1 MIKPNPF
8 SFFLLILIFAVLVGC
23 RPKAD
28 AVMDDALL
36 RRGGEYWER
45 LTINDRPVGFQRT
58 AIVNEQSEGR
68 SVKRFERYSR
78 LIVLRH
84 GKRVD
89 MAMKIESL
97 SDAEGDSE
105 GTFLSSRVEI
115 VGSGETIEIRSRVQD
130 GKLILENSPPGTE
143 IPWPEKVLGPEA
155 VLTTLLAE
163 PMIIDERRSISLFEP
178 ALQRRIETT
187 FVAERIEKFE
197 FQGKTRNLLR
207 IRAENRIEGSGD
219 DQVQTETLWT
229 DAVGNILR
237 RESPMGDGQTLVAV
251 RTHRDEATA
260 FADANSETSAELGNL
275 GVVPLNRSIPKPE
288 AARLEFFVQVSQGN
302 PMDRFP
308 ITPFQNVERLEDGKT
323 AKITVWS
330 AVDQAGK
337 TVGNAAFADQKSE
350 AKPEDLASG
359 RLIDLRNPKLAELAA
374 TVDVTTLTP
383 WQAALAMERL
393 VHGTIQKTDFSVA
406 FASSSEVL
414 QSRSGDC
421 TEYAVLLA
429 ALCRFHKIPCR
440 VALGLVYTP
449 FASSDDPNS
458 AEAGMT
464 FHLWNEVLVDGVW
477 RPLDATLARGGADAA
492 RLKIA
497 DDSLAGDSPTALAGA
512 VLDVLGRL
520 RINVA
525 EQ

>member
-1 MIKPNPF
+1 MMKPNLF
-8 SFFLLILIFAVLVGC
+8 SAFLLALVFISLVGC
-23 RPKAD
+23 RPKVD

-58 AIVNEQSEGR
+58 SIANEEIEGR

-97 SDAEGDSE
+97 SDSEGDS
-105 GTFLSSRVEI
+105 GGNYLSSRVEI
-115 VGSGETIEIRSRVQD
+115 INGNETIEIRSRVQD

-155 VLTTLLAE
+155 VLTTLLVE
-163 PMIIDERRSISLFEP
+163 PMTVDERRSISLFEP
-178 ALQRRIETT
+178 ALQRCIETT
-187 FVAERIEKFE
+187 FVAERIEKIA

-219 DQVQTETLWT
+219 GQVQTETLWT

-237 RESPMGDGQTLVAV
+237 RESLLGDGQTLVAV
-251 RTHRDEATA
+251 RTDRGEATA
-260 FADANSETSAELGNL
+260 FADTNSEASAELGSL
-275 GVVPLNRSIPKPE
+275 GVVPLNRSIPMPE
-288 AARLEFFVQVSQGN
+288 AARLEFFVQMSQGN
-302 PMDRFP
+302 PADRFP
-308 ITPFQNVERLEDGKT
+308 VTPFQDVERLAGKT

-330 AVDQAGK
+330 AVDGEGK
-337 TVGNAAFADQKSE
+337 TVGNAAFTEKKAE

-374 TVDVTTLTP
+374 TVDVTTLSP
-383 WQAALAMERL
+383 WQTAIAMERL
-393 VHGTIQKTDFSVA
+393 VHDTIQRTDFSVA

-440 VALGLVYTP
+440 MALGLVYTS
-449 FASSDDPNS
+449 FAPSDDPNS
-458 AEAGMT
+458 AEAGMA

-497 DDSLAGDSPTALAGA
+497 DDSLNGDSPTALAGT

-525 EQ
+525 E